1 MTKDTTTEAFTA
13 ADMATAAAQGFRD
26 GAASIAANA
35 GEPVAHLWQH
45 CETGRTRVVMP
56 DAVVDA
62 SASWLLVGP
71 LYLHPS
77 PPEGMVGGW
86 RPIETAPKHESVL
99 LYSGGFVPIYCGRK
113 RYGLF
118 VGEPQQDT
126 LAWRCDSSGMFA
138 NPTHW
143 MPLPLPP
150 TNPAGSG
157 KGE

>member
-1 MTKDTTTEAFTA
+1 MTILPDMYPCKPDIFA
-13 ADMATAAAQGFRD
+13 ATYER
-26 GAASIAANA
+26 ASIAANA
-35 GEPVAHLWQH
+35 GSEPVA
-45 CETGRTRVVMP
+45 EIGSAAGD
-56 DAVVDA
+56 DAEFGQRAVY
-62 SASWLLVGP
+62 P
-71 LYLHPS
+71 LMDIDHFEYGTKLYTHPS

-86 RPIETAPKHESVL
+86 MPIETAPKHESVL

-143 MPLPLPP
+143 MPLPPSP
-150 TNPAGSG
+150 TTSATSG